1 MISDCLS
8 NIFKYGEIPKKTAD
22 FILGLNDKT
31 PAGHYEIDENT
42 YVNVDIYETKL
53 PENCRY
59 EAHKKYIDIQLLLDG
74 KEQLDCISPE
84 QLKIIEPYNEEKD
97 IMFFEN
103 SENVPDASFILK
115 TGRFVL
121 IYPHEAHRPQ
131 MAINNFPQKV
141 KKIVVKIRV

>member
-59 EAHKKYIDIQLLLDG
+59 EAHKKYIDIQLLLKGEEIIEYTPLENLKIKENYDSLKDIAFYYDG
-74 KEQLDCISPE
+74 TLPVIKLKMQPNFFTVLYPTDAHKP
-84 QLKIIEPYNEEKD
+84 QLKI
-97 IMFFEN
+97 
-103 SENVPDASFILK
+103 SDA
-115 TGRFVL
+115 
-121 IYPHEAHRPQ
+121 
-131 MAINNFPQKV
+131 QKV
-141 KKIVVKIRV
+141 KKVVVKIKTD